1 MSTVYTSRSRTTR
14 TRLLIGA
21 AVAVLV
27 LAGFLIGR
35 LQSDDPAASAVAP
48 PPPSASAPASPSPA
62 PSSAPPPPPADAIDA
77 YQPLQVEK
85 ADAVTGLE
93 MQDTEDEG
101 GGQNAGWIGNGDSLR
116 FDDVNF
122 GDTPPA
128 QLNVRLASEVGDG
141 DGGRLEIRL
150 DSPTAEPSATL
161 TTRGTG
167 GWQKWRTEATGMAPV
182 TGVHTVFVTFGR
194 DREGD
199 FLNVNWLVFRR

>member
-1 MSTVYTSRSRTTR
+1 MSRRPRRPS
-14 TRLLIGA
+14 A
-21 AVAVLV
+21 AVRARVAVP
-27 LAGFLIGR
+27 
-35 LQSDDPAASAVAP
+35 PAEP
-48 PPPSASAPASPSPA
+48 T
-62 PSSAPPPPPADAIDA
+62 PSSAPPPPPDAIDA
-77 YQPLQVEK
+77 YQPLQVET
-85 ADAVTGLE
+85 ADAVTGME

-101 GGQNAGWIGNGDSLR
+101 GGQNAGWINNGDSLR

-128 QLNVRLASEVGDG
+128 QLNVRLAAEVGDDG
-141 DGGRLEIRL
+141 GGRLEIRL

-161 TTRGTG
+161 NTRGTG

-194 DREGD
+194 DRPDD

>member
-1 MSTVYTSRSRTTR
+1 M
-14 TRLLIGA
+14 LIGA

-35 LQSDDPAASAVAP
+35 LQSDEPAASSAAAPAASSSAAP
-48 PPPSASAPASPSPA
+48 PAEPTV
-62 PSSAPPPPPADAIDA
+62 SSAPPPPPDAIDA
-77 YQPLQVEK
+77 FKPLQVEK
-85 ADAVTGLE
+85 ADEVTGME

-101 GGQNAGWIGNGDSLR
+101 GGQNAGWINNGDSLR

-128 QLNVRLASEVGDG
+128 QLNVRLAADVGD
-141 DGGRLEIRL
+141 DRGGRVEIRL

-167 GWQKWRTEATGMAPV
+167 GWQSWRTVATEMAPV
-182 TGVHTVFVTFGR
+182 TGVHTVFVTFGN
-194 DREGD
+194 DRPDD
-199 FLNVNWLVFRR
+199 FLNVNWLVFRH

>member
-1 MSTVYTSRSRTTR
+1 VSTVYTSRSRTTR
-14 TRLLIGA
+14 NRLLIGA

-35 LQSDDPAASAVAP
+35 MQSDEPAASAAGP
-48 PPPSASAPASPSPA
+48 PPSAPASPVPVE
-62 PSSAPPPPPADAIDA
+62 PTVTSAPPPPPDAIDA
-77 YQPLQVEK
+77 YQPLQAEK

-167 GWQKWRTEATGMAPV
+167 GWQKWRTEATGMVPV
-182 TGVHTVFVTFGR
+182 TGVHTVFVTFAR
-194 DREGD
+194 EREGD

>member
-1 MSTVYTSRSRTTR
+1 VAEPTV
-14 TRLLIGA
+14 
-21 AVAVLV
+21 
-27 LAGFLIGR
+27 
-35 LQSDDPAASAVAP
+35 
-48 PPPSASAPASPSPA
+48 SP
-62 PSSAPPPPPADAIDA
+62 APPPPPPGAIDA
-77 YQPLQVEK
+77 YQPLQVET

-141 DGGRLEIRL
+141 DGGRMEIRL
-150 DSPTAEPSATL
+150 DSPTAEPVATL
-161 TTRGTG
+161 NTRGTG

-182 TGVHTVFVTFGR
+182 TGVHTLFVTFGR
-194 DREGD
+194 DGEGD

>member
-1 MSTVYTSRSRTTR
+1 
-14 TRLLIGA
+14 LLIGA
-21 AVAVLV
+21 VVAVLV

-35 LQSDDPAASAVAP
+35 LQSDEPAASAGP
-48 PPPSASAPASPSPA
+48 PPPAPASSA
-62 PSSAPPPPPADAIDA
+62 PEATVSSAPPLPPPPADAIDA
-77 YQPLQVEK
+77 YKPLQAEK

-122 GDTPPA
+122 GDKPPA
-128 QLNVRLASEVGDG
+128 QLNVRLAAEVGD
-141 DGGRLEIRL
+141 DAGGRIEIRL

-161 TTRGTG
+161 STRGTG

-182 TGVHTVFVTFGR
+182 TGVHTVFVTFAR